1 MQHLKQ
7 PFIIKTF
14 DVGPMQNLVYVI
26 SDTKT
31 NYSAIV
37 DPAWDLK
44 EVYSY
49 ISKNNLK
56 LKNILLTHSH
66 NDHVNAIDEILLKF
80 DLNIY
85 LNHKEK
91 IFWNKSYDNFEI
103 NYGGD
108 IIKLGST
115 EIKSIHTPGHTP
127 GSTCYQIG
135 NNLIAGDTLFVF
147 GCGRC
152 DLHGGDPEEMFMTL
166 KNLKSSLDEKT
177 IILPGHDY
185 SVKRSSTM
193 NEQKSGNP
201 FFHFDSLNKF
211 VEYRMS
217 LHDKIRNT
225 PYDFIKKNSSH

>member
-31 NYSAIV
+31 NFAAIV

-49 ISKNNLK
+49 INENNLE

-80 DLNIY
+80 DLSIY

-91 IFWNKSYDNFEI
+91 IFWNKSYDNFKI

-108 IIKLGST
+108 IINLGST
-115 EIKSIHTPGHTP
+115 DLATNIS
-127 GSTCYQIG
+127 
-135 NNLIAGDTLFVF
+135 VF
-147 GCGRC
+147 
-152 DLHGGDPEEMFMTL
+152 
-166 KNLKSSLDEKT
+166 
-177 IILPGHDY
+177 
-185 SVKRSSTM
+185 
-193 NEQKSGNP
+193 
-201 FFHFDSLNKF
+201 
-211 VEYRMS
+211 
-217 LHDKIRNT
+217 
-225 PYDFIKKNSSH
+225 YDG

>member
-1 MQHLKQ
+1 MQDLKQ
-7 PFIIKTF
+7 PFIIKAF

-26 SDTKT
+26 SDKKT
-31 NYSAIV
+31 NFAAIV

-44 EVYSY
+44 EVYLY
-49 ISKNNLK
+49 IDKNNLE

-66 NDHVNAIDEILLKF
+66 NDHVNAIDQILLKF
-80 DLNIY
+80 DLSIH

-91 IFWNKSYDNFEI
+91 IFWNKSYDNFKI

-115 EIKSIHTPGHTP
+115 EIKSIYTPGHTP

-152 DLHGGDPEEMFMTL
+152 DLHGGNPEEMFMTL

-193 NEQKSGNP
+193 NEQKLGNP
-201 FFHFDSLNKF
+201 FFHFDSLDKF

-225 PYDFIKKNSSH
+225 PYDFIKKNGSH

>member
-1 MQHLKQ
+1 MQRLKQ
-7 PFIIKTF
+7 PFIIKAF

-26 SDTKT
+26 SDKKT
-31 NYSAIV
+31 NFAAIV
-37 DPAWDLK
+37 DPAWNLE
-44 EVYSY
+44 EVYLY
-49 ISKNNLK
+49 INENNLE

-66 NDHVNAIDEILLKF
+66 NDHVNAIDQILLKF
-80 DLNIY
+80 DLSIH

-91 IFWNKSYDNFEI
+91 IFWNKSYDNFKI

-115 EIKSIHTPGHTP
+115 EIKSIYTPGHTP

-152 DLHGGDPEEMFMTL
+152 DLHGGNPEEMFMTL

-193 NEQKSGNP
+193 NEQKLGNP
-201 FFHFDSLNKF
+201 FFHFDSLDKF

-225 PYDFIKKNSSH
+225 PYDFIKKNGSH